1 MNRMEQ
7 DLIKK
12 SELKNIWITITSTV
26 TILGSIYFGGVK
38 MKDAIVDDIRAEF
51 RAEITNKLNEF
62 DAKQAL
68 KDKDQDY
75 KIERI
80 EIAIQNIGNERR

>member
-80 EIAIQNIGNERR
+80 EIAIQNISNKK